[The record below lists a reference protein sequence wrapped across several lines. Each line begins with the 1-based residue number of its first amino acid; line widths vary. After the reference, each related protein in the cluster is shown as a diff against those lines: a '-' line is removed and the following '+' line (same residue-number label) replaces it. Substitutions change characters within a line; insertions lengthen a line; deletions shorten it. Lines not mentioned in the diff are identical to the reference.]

1 MSDDRVPKGLPE
13 ADPTE
18 ALAEAPAVRSE
29 RAKICDKCGERAYR
43 VASGRGGV
51 TAYCACGHWWAIT
64 SKPVGGTLPLEAP
77 RGLSKQT
84 LVEPDW
90 DKAFEDMEGASND
103 EVGPKRRG

>member
-1 MSDDRVPKGLPE
+1 MADNMPKGLPE

-18 ALAEAPAVRSE
+18 ELTQTAAVRAE
-29 RAKICDKCGERAYR
+29 QTKICDKCGERAYR
-43 VASGRGGV
+43 VASGMGGV
-51 TAYCACGHWWAIT
+51 TAYCSCGHWWVI
-64 SKPVGGTLPLEAP
+64 SSRPIGGVLPVTPP

-90 DKAFEDMEGASND
+90 DKAFEATEGARNG